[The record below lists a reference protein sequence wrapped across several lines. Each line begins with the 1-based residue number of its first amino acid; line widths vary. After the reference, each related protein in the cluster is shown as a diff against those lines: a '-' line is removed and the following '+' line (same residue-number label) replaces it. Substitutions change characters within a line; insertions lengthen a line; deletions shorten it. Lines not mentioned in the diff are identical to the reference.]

1 VDSHTRSDA
10 REIEIDAIVDT
21 VWRSWILGLLSVP
34 FVAILGARLVT
45 RFGNNSLIL
54 TVLTLL
60 GLIAVAAYVGY
71 LPERFFPLA
80 IWTIAVSLLLHNS
93 VLTHVLAWDAPKE
106 LALAANVIY
115 NGVWDPNVI
124 VRGES
129 IKNAMLRIVLLHP
142 IYAVLS
148 DLSLL
153 WEFKTVA
160 PILFSLAP
168 VAFYK
173 SYQAVVSRRDAFIA
187 ALLPMSF
194 FSFFTV
200 LSWNS
205 RTSGALLFLSSG
217 YLLLGPRFYWGDG
230 IQAPP
235 SLRR

>member
-1 VDSHTRSDA
+1 VDSHTRNDA

-21 VWRSWILGLLSVP
+21 VWRPWILGLLSVP

-129 IKNAMLRIVLLHP
+129 INKRDAPNRAAASDLCGTVGSQSSLGVQDRGSDPLFISTSRVLQ
-142 IYAVLS
+142 VLS
-148 DLSLL
+148 GRSESARRIHSCPAANVVLFVFHRSLVEQSDE
-153 WEFKTVA
+153 WRA
-160 PILFSLAP
+160 
-168 VAFYK
+168 
-173 SYQAVVSRRDAFIA
+173 AVPLVD
-187 ALLPMSF
+187 
-194 FSFFTV
+194 
-200 LSWNS
+200 
-205 RTSGALLFLSSG
+205 
-217 YLLLGPRFYWGDG
+217 
-230 IQAPP
+230 
-235 SLRR
+235 